1 MRACLSRSVRR
12 SHPARDLSRFGVP
25 FHRAPVVSQRDQKR
39 VAHCV
44 ADVPVHDRQ
53 IALDG
58 YIVGPHRECPFPQRG
73 SFSEALAALT
83 LAVIGARRLP
93 PSRS

>member
-1 MRACLSRSVRR
+1 
-12 SHPARDLSRFGVP
+12 
-25 FHRAPVVSQRDQKR
+25 
-39 VAHCV
+39 
-44 ADVPVHDRQ
+44 VPVHDRQ